1 MSQIF
6 MSKIHSSVLQI
17 SGQLKNWAS

>member
-6 MSKIHSSVLQI
+6 MSKIRSSVLQI